1 MDTVLI
7 MSTIGLIIIGATVLS
22 QALALSGLP
31 AAIAESVAASGAP
44 PIVILLAVYL
54 LYLVL
59 GCTLAAIEMLLIT
72 LPFTFPLVIG
82 LGYDPVWFGIAVVML
97 IEIGMLTPPL
107 GMNLFI
113 LLAVSRGRL
122 SLGDVAK
129 ACVPFWIIL
138 MLSLTLI
145 TLFPQIVLFLP
156 NLVF

>member
-1 MDTVLI
+1 

-31 AAIAESVAASGAP
+31 SQIAQIVADSGLP
-44 PIVILLAVYL
+44 PIVVLIAVYC

-59 GCTLAAIEMLLIT
+59 GCLLAAIEMLLIT
-72 LPFTFPLVIG
+72 LPFTFPLIIG

-113 LLAVSRGRL
+113 ILADILRRDTSR
-122 SLGDVAK
+122 SV
-129 ACVPFWIIL
+129 
-138 MLSLTLI
+138 
-145 TLFPQIVLFLP
+145 
-156 NLVF
+156 